1 MMQVPSDSDADHLFQ
16 KKDNIKKLISKVMQ
30 RLQQQMLRHRVR
42 MMSRNRKVLLPV
54 EIVLMY

>member
-42 MMSRNRKVLLPV
+42 RMSRNRKVLLPV